1 MDKIGK
7 IAGYHAGHNVA
18 SRFDQ
23 KVIDPRIAQ
32 IAQDRWQIQ
41 PIMFTTVT
49 EVIRRTAQMTH
60 TFNMTDLQNL

>member
-32 IAQDRWQIQ
+32 IAQDR
-41 PIMFTTVT
+41 
-49 EVIRRTAQMTH
+49 
-60 TFNMTDLQNL
+60 